1 MLGFLIYLPTIEI
14 IPHLTFVFA
23 IVFIFF
29 NKKELFTGSI
39 ILSEIN
45 YYNIIL
51 VLLIISFSLLNRMF
65 SPENINNFS
74 DAFPYQI
81 LLIFTV
87 IIAFNI
93 SKFDLKILLIFIFI
107 ESLFVIYEFYI
118 GDMSVFGSNLI
129 NANETYL
136 LQMRPY
142 GLSRNSS
149 NVASKLFLFIILSR
163 RYFKNDKLIKY
174 MTPMV
179 VISLLLTFNRTA
191 MICTLFF
198 YLLYICTQ
206 FFTKKTSKLEIII
219 FFSIIFITGYFS
231 IHYFDIIEMQL
242 TGGQGKFKTF
252 SIREN
257 IWSEYYLFIKEN
269 ILFGNNSY
277 KYLIK
282 FNGLIFHAH
291 NSFIQTL
298 ATNGIIIFLLYLIIL
313 LININKKNL
322 IYILPIL
329 LFAIPQYTIFWGISL
344 EDITFFSLL
353 FNHNS

>member
-14 IPHLTFVFA
+14 IPHLM
-23 IVFIFF
+23 FIFAF
-29 NKKELFTGSI
+29 IFIIIKNNEIKSSSI
-39 ILSEIN
+39 RLSELN
-45 YYNIIL
+45 YFNIII
-51 VLLIISFSLLNRMF
+51 VLMIISFSLVNRIF

-74 DAFPYQI
+74 DAFPYQF

-87 IIAFNI
+87 IIALNI
-93 SKFDLKILLIFIFI
+93 TKLDIKVLLIFIFI

-129 NANETYL
+129 DTNETYL

-149 NVASKLFLFIILSR
+149 NVASKLFLFFVLSR
-163 RYFKNDKLIKY
+163 HYLKKDKLIKY
-174 MTPMV
+174 MTPF
-179 VISLLLTFNRTA
+179 VIIALLLTFNRTA
-191 MICTLFF
+191 MICTIFF
-198 YLLYICTQ
+198 YFLYIFCQ
-206 FFTKKTSKLEIII
+206 IYLNKITKFELYLFISLIII
-219 FFSIIFITGYFS
+219 SGYFANQ
-231 IHYFDIIEMQL
+231 YFEIIEMQL
-242 TGGQGKFKTF
+242 TGGQGKFRTF

-257 IWSEYYLFIKEN
+257 IWGEYFYFIKEN
-269 ILFGNNSY
+269 LFFGNNSY

-282 FNGLIFHAH
+282 YKGLVFHAH

-298 ATNGIIIFLLYLIIL
+298 ATNGIIIFLLYLLIL
-313 LININKKNL
+313 TININRKNF
-322 IYILPIL
+322 IYIFPIL

-353 FNHNS
+353 FNNNT

>member
-14 IPHLTFVFA
+14 IPHLMFVLAF
-23 IVFIFF
+23 VYIFF
-29 NKKELFTGSI
+29 KEKELISSSI

-45 YYNIIL
+45 YYNILL
-51 VLLIISFSLLNRMF
+51 VLLIILFSLLNRVF
-65 SPENINNFS
+65 SPLNINNLS
-74 DAFPYQI
+74 DAFPYQF
-81 LLIFTV
+81 LLIFTLL
-87 IIAFNI
+87 IAFNI
-93 SKFDLKILLIFIFI
+93 SKFDIKILLIFIFI

-129 NANETYL
+129 DANETYL

-149 NVASKLFLFIILSR
+149 NVASKLFLFFILSKH
-163 RYFKNDKLIKY
+163 YFRKDKLVKY
-174 MTPMV
+174 MTPVV
-179 VISLLLTFNRTA
+179 VIALLLTFNRTA

-206 FFTKKTSKLEIII
+206 FFTKKISKFEIFTFI
-219 FFSIIFITGYFS
+219 SLIFITIYFT
-231 IHYFDIIEMQL
+231 IQYFDIIEMQL
-242 TGGQGKFKTF
+242 TGGQGKFRTF
-252 SIREN
+252 TIREN
-257 IWSEYYLFIKEN
+257 IWSEYYQYIKEN
-269 ILFGNNSY
+269 ILLGNNSY

-282 FNGLIFHAH
+282 YKGLIFHAH

-298 ATNGIIIFLLYLIIL
+298 ATNGIIIFLLYLILII
-313 LININKKNL
+313 ININKKNL

-353 FNHNS
+353 INNNS